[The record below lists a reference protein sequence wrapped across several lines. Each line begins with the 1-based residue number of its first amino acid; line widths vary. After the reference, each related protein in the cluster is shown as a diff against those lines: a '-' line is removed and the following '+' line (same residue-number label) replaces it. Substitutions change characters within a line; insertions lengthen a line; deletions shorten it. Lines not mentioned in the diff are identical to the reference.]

1 MIITIVRH
9 GETIEN
15 SKCIC
20 QGQLPGTLSDRGI
33 LQARQ
38 LAASLAT
45 AVVPDA
51 IFCSDLQRAVDTAE
65 ILREVIAPTLSL
77 QIDKRLRERGFGS
90 FQGCV
95 FPDEE
100 SKLCLPADAETE
112 QSLLERTQSMADE
125 LAALPFRH
133 ILVVSHGVTIK
144 ALLAHLLG
152 NVRLYNEL
160 PIVGNCSVSELTI
173 DNHINRNR
181 KLSKLDVSLKKEVK
195 EKGEQNKAREFRQ

>member
-15 SKCIC
+15 SKRIC
-20 QGQLPGTLSDRGI
+20 QGQLPGTLSEHGI
-33 LQARQ
+33 LQAQQ
-38 LAASLAT
+38 LAATLAT
-45 AVVPDA
+45 DVVPDA

-77 QIDKRLRERGFGS
+77 QTDKRLRERGFGS

-95 FPDEE
+95 FPEEDEGF
-100 SKLCLPADAETE
+100 CLPADAETE
-112 QSLLERTQSMADE
+112 QSLLERTQSMANE
-125 LAALPFRH
+125 LVALPFRH

-152 NVRLYNEL
+152 DVRLYNEL
-160 PIVGNCSVSELTI
+160 PIVSNCSVSEVII
-173 DNHINRNR
+173 DNYINRNR
-181 KLSKLDVSLKKEVK
+181 KLSKLDVSLKKEV
-195 EKGEQNKAREFRQ
+195 